1 MPTSWSAFKREKRN
15 QEIPSRKK
23 KSKFQDAFLGISL
36 NGNLIFSA
44 ISHDEWDN
52 DLFDVHTCL
61 HNNNCWDPDKNL
73 NESLEITS
81 LFFFSI
87 AIIFII
93 VAWKKSHKNFIALM
107 CRYFWWFYRW
117 QNFYFFRSFRS
128 ISKVFECIIVP
139 FSLFK
144 CREIIHDFVTF
155 QQFLFVLIL
164 ASYVMC

>member
-1 MPTSWSAFKREKRN
+1 M
-15 QEIPSRKK
+15 
-23 KSKFQDAFLGISL
+23 GISL

-81 LFFFSI
+81 LFSLSI

-117 QNFYFFRSFRS
+117 QNFYFFSIVQIDFKGVWMYHCAFLSVQMPRNNPWFCAFSTISFCS
-128 ISKVFECIIVP
+128 NIS
-139 FSLFK
+139 LL
-144 CREIIHDFVTF
+144 RH
-155 QQFLFVLIL
+155 VLITVIL
-164 ASYVMC
+164 CLKTFH